1 MLFMPNKLEVYMK
14 NMMLFLL
21 ILPMGVNASE
31 IDSFTR
37 RYEPLEDSSTIINK
51 RTNEYLHQ
59 AIKRANSRENC
70 HKETLYNEIRKD
82 FNIILNKGTFIQEI
96 VSSENI
102 PKHTISRLDSIF
114 KYHKIT
120 DGYLLA
126 RPAADMDGIGIGT
139 TMNFNGHYIGSDK
152 FEHMWGQGYHYFRR
166 FYYKGF
172 TIKRVLYVGLAN
184 ERLHLGG
191 NPIATG
197 VYTPAD
203 LVANFQGMRFWNHLL
218 NEGPDL
224 LGEELGPYI
233 TCEDDQWK
241 LVKEVDF
248 RNYIDA
254 GFDEAYNCSMIV
266 TKSGLRGVK
275 KALTELNL
283 KDPHNLYT
291 CPLDL
296 DEIKNVRKKYEA
308 VIGGFTGGTIADYL
322 FNPWYEITG
331 YKLFWWLR

>member
-1 MLFMPNKLEVYMK
+1 MK
-14 NMMLFLL
+14 NL
-21 ILPMGVNASE
+21 IIFGLIFCSSLEASE

-37 RYEPLEDSSTIINK
+37 RYEPLEDSSQIINK
-51 RTNEYLHQ
+51 RTNEYLNA
-59 AIKRANSRENC
+59 AIERANGKGKC
-70 HKETLYNEIRKD
+70 HKEVLYQEIRKD
-82 FNIILNKGTFIQEI
+82 FNIILNKGNFIQEI
-96 VSSENI
+96 VSSDDI
-102 PKHTISRLDSIF
+102 PKHVISRSDSIF
-114 KYHKIT
+114 KYHQIT

-233 TCEDDQWK
+233 SCVDNSWK
-241 LVKEVDF
+241 LIKEVDF
-248 RNYIDA
+248 RDYIDA
-254 GFDEAYNCSMIV
+254 GFDEAYNCSMLV
-266 TKSGLRGVK
+266 TKNGLRGVK
-275 KALTELNL
+275 RSLSELNQ

-296 DEIKNVRKKYEA
+296 DEITQVRKKYE
-308 VIGGFTGGTIADYL
+308 VPIGGLTGGTMADYL
-322 FNPWYEITG
+322 FNPWLEILE